1 VARVEKAPHA
11 PRVIV
16 EFFVQHWIKY
26 MLIVH
31 ARDGQ
36 DSEGW
41 KMALDTIDQLLWSCE
56 PKATPEE
63 RRKLASSIPAILR
76 RVREGVTAAAVAPE
90 VSTAFFG
97 ALMKCHTEVMQALP
111 SKTKEREKAIAGGK
125 MPGVEQSG
133 KMPAAKMPGVD
144 QSGKMPAAKMPA
156 KPAPAPH
163 ADLLDFTAPVVVA
176 NPFGEGNVEVATDDL
191 DFTASPPPAAG
202 SKPALEPTTSGP
214 ASAATPSS
222 RSKRAQTTIPLPARL
237 VVGTW
242 VEITN
247 PDDSKQY
254 GKLHFVSPMKSHF
267 LFTDR
272 KGNKVYECSRSM
284 LARRFESLEI
294 LILEGE
300 PDASLFD
307 RIMTSLFGKLG
318 QPAPAASAEG

>member
-1 VARVEKAPHA
+1 
-11 PRVIV
+11 VIV

-31 ARDGQ
+31 ARDGR

-41 KMALDTIDQLLWSCE
+41 KTALDTIDQLLWSCE

-63 RRKLASSIPAILR
+63 RRKLASSIPGILK
-76 RVREGVTAAAVAPE
+76 RVREGVTAAAVEQE

-111 SKTKEREKAIAGGK
+111 SKAKEKEKVKEFAGRSVDSSGKMPVAK
-125 MPGVEQSG
+125 MPGVESTG
-133 KMPAAKMPGVD
+133 KMA
-144 QSGKMPAAKMPA
+144 AAKMPA

-176 NPFGEGNVEVATDDL
+176 NPFGEGNVQVATDDL
-191 DFTASPPPAAG
+191 DFTAATAASPSAG
-202 SKPALEPTTSGP
+202 PELEPTTAAAAPST
-214 ASAATPSS
+214 ASPGRA
-222 RSKRAQTTIPLPARL
+222 KRAQTIPLPARL

-242 VEITN
+242 VEIT
-247 PDDSKQY
+247 DADEKTHY

-267 LFTDR
+267 LFVDR

-284 LARRFESLEI
+284 LARRIESLEI
-294 LILEGE
+294 VLLDGE

-318 QPAPAASAEG
+318 QSVPA